1 MDGICLTEQE
11 EMPPK
16 DKQTM
21 ADEEIEDVEE
31 TSSDRL
37 VGITFGDVGTNILDC
52 NVCSPVD
59 KGEYIQIKH
68 PTVGMVLGRVEK
80 IERKT
85 DLDVEKAMQM
95 SNGENVEIDEQVIA
109 KINVIGYRDDRGL
122 LRTPGTPFRAGEKI
136 HIAEERLIKDVL
148 GLNNDEKGAYLGKLQ
163 GHDLDVS
170 MDINAIAQKHLS
182 VLAKTGSGKSYTTGI
197 LIEEVMKHDVTAVI
211 LDPHGEY
218 SSMAEPGDVD
228 PDNEFGVES
237 RGYGERMTEFSP
249 TPDINQGARPLK
261 FTFKNMEPRKI
272 LDMVGISKRKSNV
285 SPLEGAMSRLEAA
298 KGKYS
303 IKDVIRILKNNEEDD
318 ASSVIK
324 GLEQLD
330 KKNIF
335 APMGTRMDDIVNEGK
350 TAIINL
356 KGAPP
361 DVQNFVVSKL
371 STALFELRKRD
382 KIPPLIM
389 FAEEAH
395 NFCPQQGKTES
406 SEIFRTIA
414 SEGRKFGLGLAII
427 TQRAAKVDKNVLSQC
442 NTQVILK
449 VTNPND
455 LRAIESS
462 VEGISKEMTEDIQ
475 RLPIGEAIIS
485 GGGLSEPLVVDV
497 RPRETKDGGSSIKV
511 ID

>member
-11 EMPPK
+11 EMPAE
-16 DKQTM
+16 DKK
-21 ADEEIEDVEE
+21 ALDEEEVQDIEG
-31 TSSDRL
+31 SSKQNI
-37 VGITFGDVGTNILDC
+37 VGITFGDVGTNRLDC

-59 KGEYIQIKH
+59 KGEYVQIKH

-85 DLDVEKAMQM
+85 DLSVEKAMQM
-95 SNGENVEIDEQVIA
+95 TNGENVEIDEQVIA
-109 KINVIGYRDDRGL
+109 KINVIGYRDRRGL
-122 LRTPGTPFRAGEKI
+122 LRTPGTPFRAGEDI
-136 HIAEERLIKDVL
+136 CVAEEELIKNVL
-148 GLNNDEKGAYLGKLQ
+148 GLDNDKNGAYIGMLQ
-163 GHDLDVS
+163 GHDIDVS
-170 MDINAIAQKHLS
+170 MNINSIAQKHLS

-197 LIEEVMKHDVTAVI
+197 IIEEVMKHDVTAVI

-218 SSMAEPGDVD
+218 SSMAEAGEVD
-228 PDNEFGVES
+228 PDNEFGVS
-237 RGYGERMTEFSP
+237 PRGYGEKMTEFSP
-249 TPDINQGARPLK
+249 SPDINPGARPLK
-261 FTFKNMEPRKI
+261 FTFKNMEPKKI

-285 SPLEGAMSRLEAA
+285 SPLEAAMSRLSAA
-298 KGKYS
+298 KGQYS
-303 IKDVIRILKNNEEDD
+303 IQDVIRVLKNNEEDD

-324 GLEQLD
+324 GLEKLD

-335 APMGTRMDDIVNEGK
+335 APMGTRMDEIVKKGQ
-350 TAIINL
+350 TAVINL
-356 KGAPP
+356 KGTPP
-361 DVQNFVVSKL
+361 DIQNFVVSKL

-382 KIPPLIM
+382 KIPPMIM

-455 LRAIESS
+455 LKAIESS

-475 RLPIGEAIIS
+475 RLPIGEAILS
-485 GGGLSEPLVVDV
+485 GGGLSEPLIVDV

-511 ID
+511 VD